1 MQVETKRNKRYNQKL
16 YRLKN
21 LLHAYIFICFVGAS
35 TTLLIA
41 LYSFYNFVCHTHRI
55 LHCSMIEFLVSK
67 YEKSYTAQHLFDRA
81 KDSGNIRSSL
91 IAFFLIATKYEK
103 L

>member
-1 MQVETKRNKRYNQKL
+1 
-16 YRLKN
+16 
-21 LLHAYIFICFVGAS
+21 
-35 TTLLIA
+35 
-41 LYSFYNFVCHTHRI
+41 
-55 LHCSMIEFLVSK
+55 MIEFLVSK